1 MQSKRSAAEKQP
13 WKGLPALTGIV
24 ESEFVWPTLLG
35 EQIVPFYM
43 RTPERFVV
51 PLTRTGE
58 VLDGEHAKI
67 DAYPGL
73 AAWTRAAE
81 ELWTT
86 HGQSK
91 LSLSEQIDHM
101 RKLTQQLPVPPIRVA
116 YAASGMHV
124 SAALVTDP
132 AALIEHAIYWAAVST
147 TSEGHYLVGILN
159 TPSLTELVRPLMS
172 YGKDERHIDKVVWRL
187 PIPTYDPDDP
197 IHTEIAAL
205 ARELAAEISAMSFR
219 SENFVTIRRDVRRHL
234 TNSPAGQRLDALV
247 GALLGVDEDAT
258 VPVATIDLAFPT
270 PTTTRLIRTTDT
282 QSVTVAAVEIDVDCE
297 FDRDGRVYLWGA
309 LLSTST
315 TAPTYYAFGSPSS
328 DFDEHALATQF
339 LSWIA
344 EQLAN
349 HDDSTAVWFHYGST
363 EPRQL
368 RRILGPAAD
377 TIVDRAVDVLADTI
391 RPNFYGPAGYS
402 LKQLAPAAGAHWRTP
417 GATGADTY
425 AWIDAARSGDQS
437 AWNTLTGYN
446 EDDVRALR
454 ALRAAIA
461 GMRAPG
467 STLDLAPA

>member
-1 MQSKRSAAEKQP
+1 M
-13 WKGLPALTGIV
+13 

-159 TPSLTELVRPLMS
+159 
-172 YGKDERHIDKVVWRL
+172 
-187 PIPTYDPDDP
+187 
-197 IHTEIAAL
+197 
-205 ARELAAEISAMSFR
+205 R
-219 SENFVTIRRDVRRHL
+219 SEERRV
-234 TNSPAGQRLDALV
+234 GKECRL
-247 GALLGVDEDAT
+247 
-258 VPVATIDLAFPT
+258 
-270 PTTTRLIRTTDT
+270 
-282 QSVTVAAVEIDVDCE
+282 
-297 FDRDGRVYLWGA
+297 
-309 LLSTST
+309 
-315 TAPTYYAFGSPSS
+315 
-328 DFDEHALATQF
+328 
-339 LSWIA
+339 
-344 EQLAN
+344 
-349 HDDSTAVWFHYGST
+349 
-363 EPRQL
+363 
-368 RRILGPAAD
+368 
-377 TIVDRAVDVLADTI
+377 
-391 RPNFYGPAGYS
+391 
-402 LKQLAPAAGAHWRTP
+402 
-417 GATGADTY
+417 
-425 AWIDAARSGDQS
+425 
-437 AWNTLTGYN
+437 
-446 EDDVRALR
+446 
-454 ALRAAIA
+454 
-461 GMRAPG
+461 
-467 STLDLAPA
+467 